1 MLSTNVI
8 SRLFGRF
15 AHTRF
20 PKSMQYAINRF
31 YVDYF
36 KINLDEF
43 NDLESYSTLNELFTR
58 SLTKKRHLQ
67 TKPFNI
73 ISPTD
78 SLITESG
85 RIVQQTALQIKGK
98 SYKVSEL
105 LGEEGD
111 FSEYSF
117 LNLYLSPRDY
127 HHYHAPCD
135 LEILEAHYFSGK
147 LLPVNQASLN
157 KNNNLFV
164 QNERVVLKMR
174 CLYNQSIMYYIAV
187 GALNVGKM
195 QFIFDKS
202 IQTNAK
208 NGDCIYKYKTPI
220 KLNAGDEVGYFEMGS
235 TIVLLARANWNVKCG
250 CSVKMG
256 NEIGTLEIKN
266 D

>member
-1 MLSTNVI
+1 MLSTNGI

-20 PKSMQYAINRF
+20 PKNIQYAINRF

-43 NDLESYSTLNELFTR
+43 APLESYPTLNALFTR
-58 SLTKKRHLQ
+58 SLQQPRHLEAL
-67 TKPFNI
+67 PFNLI
-73 ISPTD
+73 APTD

-85 RIVQQTALQIKGK
+85 RISQQKALQIKGR
-98 SYKVSEL
+98 SYEVAHL
-105 LGEEGD
+105 LGETRD
-111 FSEYSF
+111 YTSYSF

-135 LEILEAHYFSGK
+135 VDILEARYFSGR
-147 LLPVNQASLN
+147 LFPVHTKSLN
-157 KNNNLFV
+157 TRNNLFA

-174 CLYNQSIMYYIAV
+174 THYNQSILYYVAV

-195 QFIFDKS
+195 QFLFDRA

-208 NGDCIYKYKTPI
+208 HGDCTFTYKTPI
-220 KLNAGDEVGYFEMGS
+220 TLRAGDEVGFFEMGS
-235 TIVLLARANWNVKCG
+235 TVVIIAEANW
-250 CSVKMG
+250 SVSAGDVVRMG
-256 NEIGTLEIKN
+256 QEVGTLRV
-266 D
+266 

>member
-1 MLSTNVI
+1 
-8 SRLFGRF
+8 
-15 AHTRF
+15 
-20 PKSMQYAINRF
+20 MQYAINRF

-36 KINLDEF
+36 KINLYEF
-43 NDLESYSTLNELFTR
+43 DSLESYPTLNALFTR
-58 SLTKKRHLQ
+58 SLTKKRVLQ

-85 RIVQQTALQIKGK
+85 RITQQTALQIKGK
-98 SYKVSEL
+98 SYKVKDL
-105 LGEEGD
+105 LGEDCD
-111 FSEYSF
+111 FNAYSF

-147 LLPVNQASLN
+147 LLPVNHASLN
-157 KNNNLFV
+157 KNDNLFV

-174 CLYNQSIMYYIAV
+174 CFYNQSIMYYVTV

-208 NGDCIYKYKTPI
+208 NGDCVYKYKKPI
-220 KLNAGDEVGYFEMGS
+220 KLNAGDEVGFFEMGS
-235 TIVLLARANWNVKCG
+235 TIVLIAKANWSVMSG
-250 CSVKMG
+250 CNVKMG
-256 NEIGTLEIKN
+256 NEIGTLKM
-266 D
+266 